1 MRYQDTNAV
10 PQFNVVSSINAAS
23 DALTLAAAPDDV
35 AGVCNKSIVNP
46 FGGTFDLMVP
56 HIRQYGSNG
65 LYSTLP
71 VANIS
76 SVDLANSQITI
87 TKQITGKSTDSNG
100 ELEIGTA
107 DVIDIA
113 AGITSVFYGTFDAE
127 RYSIHYHGSHQGK
140 TEELTSGN
148 FEFGAIM
155 VKASDLLVFH
165 VLVPLLLLLQRLT
178 KKNVTSKSVDFVRS
192 QTLAV
197 NKTQKS
203 KAINGLTNS
212 KFYGL
217 RVEDQEI
224 SLNVPV
230 CCKCSCSLRIN
241 Y

>member
-1 MRYQDTNAV
+1 M
-10 PQFNVVSSINAAS
+10 
-23 DALTLAAAPDDV
+23 TLAAAPDDV

-46 FGGTFDLMVP
+46 FSGTFDLMVP

-113 AGITSVFYGTFDAE
+113 AGITSVFYETFDAE

-148 FEFGAIM
+148 FEFGPNGES
-155 VKASDLLVFH
+155 VKFTGLSHASTAVTVIATLTRKMLLAN
-165 VLVPLLLLLQRLT
+165 L
-178 KKNVTSKSVDFVRS
+178 
-192 QTLAV
+192 
-197 NKTQKS
+197 
-203 KAINGLTNS
+203 
-212 KFYGL
+212 
-217 RVEDQEI
+217 
-224 SLNVPV
+224 
-230 CCKCSCSLRIN
+230 
-241 Y
+241 